1 MTLLQ
6 NNFDQFTL
14 NGPYTYK
21 NLSLFSIQSSQKEQ
35 NSYMCLGDENLKNF
49 TVSEKQQAEVPY
61 ILISNKNDFPVFILD
76 GTLLDGCKQNRI
88 TDMSL
93 MIPGNVENFE
103 IPVSCVERGRWHYK
117 NDFNAFNTSK
127 TMLYHKARFLKMKS
141 VNENKKASQDTI
153 WSSIDEKA
161 ANLGSTSESAAMDG
175 IYEKQQEALEQFSKV
190 FKLENKDLGL
200 VYAINNHIV
209 GVDLFCHHS
218 ILNFYFLSII
228 QSLALDCIETEDTG
242 LAPSKTE
249 AVNFFK
255 HVLMSNFEEWIVL
268 DPSALHKG
276 ESNIANSNLLFFQN
290 KFVHLTSFPK
300 ELNY

>member
-1 MTLLQ
+1 M
-6 NNFDQFTL
+6 
-14 NGPYTYK
+14 K
-21 NLSLFSIQSSQKEQ
+21 NLLPQ
-35 NSYMCLGDENLKNF
+35 NQDGMKYAKGLIKNIINFFDDRITEYIIDENYNKELKAWIIPIEAIFFVGDNF
-49 TVSEKQQAEVPY
+49 QETIENSD
-61 ILISNKNDFPVFILD
+61 DFLQ
-76 GTLLDGCKQNRI
+76 LQ
-88 TDMSL
+88 
-93 MIPGNVENFE
+93 
-103 IPVSCVERGRWHYK
+103 
-117 NDFNAFNTSK
+117 
-127 TMLYHKARFLKMKS
+127 KMC
-141 VNENKKASQDTI
+141 
-153 WSSIDEKA
+153 
-161 ANLGSTSESAAMDG
+161 
-175 IYEKQQEALEQFSKV
+175 
-190 FKLENKDLGL
+190 ENKDLGL
-200 VYAINNHIV
+200 VYAINNQIV